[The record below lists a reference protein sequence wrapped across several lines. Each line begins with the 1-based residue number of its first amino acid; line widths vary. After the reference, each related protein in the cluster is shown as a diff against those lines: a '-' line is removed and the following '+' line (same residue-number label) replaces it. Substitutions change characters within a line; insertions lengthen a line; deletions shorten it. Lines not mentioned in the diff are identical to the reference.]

1 MYYNDW
7 DEDDYEES
15 YDGLAEAGGEAYFA
29 FNDED

>member
-1 MYYNDW
+1 MYYSDW
-7 DEDDYEES
+7 DDDHEES